1 LRRLLRGL
9 VVVARTDGRCER
21 HRHHRGFGLALLL
34 MSPYRLLRMPFMLFV
49 EFFRCTPAI
58 VQIVWIFYCVPMLF
72 DVFLDPI
79 TMGVLALGLNLTAFN
94 AEAYRASI
102 QAVPK
107 EQIDAGIALG
117 LNPWQRILHIVFP
130 TAFRASVPVLLTNGI
145 VIFQQSALVAI
156 VAIAD
161 LMYEAQVAGD
171 GNLSPDR
178 DLHRRRSHLF
188 RGVVPRH
195 PDRRP
200 AGAPPPTARKL
211 GGQMSLDFSVLARFE
226 HALLLGLMTTLE
238 LTVVCILLGC
248 TLGFLLASHER
259 RAAPSFA

>member
-1 LRRLLRGL
+1 MDYTFNFNAVSLAPLLKGL
-9 VVVARTDGRCER
+9 WVSLELTVAANVIGVVF
-21 HRHHRGFGLALLL
+21 GFGLALLI
-34 MSPYRLLRMPFMLFV
+34 MSPFKLVRLPFMLFV

-79 TMGVLALGLNLTAFN
+79 TMGVLALGLNLMAFN

-117 LNPWQRILHIVFP
+117 LTPIQRILHIIFP

-156 VAIAD
+156 VAIQD
-161 LMYEAQVAGD
+161 LMYQGKSLATETY
-171 GNLSPDR
+171 
-178 DLHRRRSHLF
+178 
-188 RGVVPRH
+188 
-195 PDRRP
+195 RP
-200 AGAPPPTARKL
+200 IET
-211 GGQMSLDFSVLARFE
+211 
-226 HALLLGLMTTLE
+226 
-238 LTVVCILLGC
+238 LTVVALIYFAVSFPVTQIVGLL
-248 TLGFLLASHER
+248 ER
-259 RAAPSFA
+259 RRQLLVS

>member
-1 LRRLLRGL
+1 MNYTFDFNAVSFAPLLRGL
-9 VVVARTDGRCER
+9 WVSLELTVAANIMGIVA
-21 HRHHRGFGLALLL
+21 GFGLALLL
-34 MSPYRLLRMPFMLFV
+34 LSPYRLVRMPFMLFV

-79 TMGVLALGLNLTAFN
+79 TMGIMALGLNLTAFN

-117 LNPWQRILHIVFP
+117 LNPWQRILYIVFP

-161 LMYEAQVAGD
+161 LMYEGKSLATETYRPIETFTVVALIYFAVSFPVTQIVGF
-171 GNLSPDR
+171 LE
-178 DLHRRRSHLF
+178 RRR
-188 RGVVPRH
+188 
-195 PDRRP
+195 
-200 AGAPPPTARKL
+200 
-211 GGQMSLDFSVLARFE
+211 Q
-226 HALLLGLMTTLE
+226 
-238 LTVVCILLGC
+238 
-248 TLGFLLASHER
+248 LLAS
-259 RAAPSFA
+259 

>member
-1 LRRLLRGL
+1 MNYTFDFNSISFAPLLRGL
-9 VVVARTDGRCER
+9 VVSLELTVAANIIGVVA
-21 HRHHRGFGLALLL
+21 GFGLALLL

-79 TMGVLALGLNLTAFN
+79 TMGVMALGLNLTAFN

-102 QAVPK
+102 QAVPR
-107 EQIDAGIALG
+107 EQLDAGIALG
-117 LNPWQRILHIVFP
+117 LNPWQRILYIVFP

-161 LMYEAQVAGD
+161 LMYEAKSMATETYRPIETFTVVALIYFAVSFPITQVVGF
-171 GNLSPDR
+171 LE
-178 DLHRRRSHLF
+178 RRR
-188 RGVVPRH
+188 
-195 PDRRP
+195 
-200 AGAPPPTARKL
+200 
-211 GGQMSLDFSVLARFE
+211 Q
-226 HALLLGLMTTLE
+226 
-238 LTVVCILLGC
+238 
-248 TLGFLLASHER
+248 LLAS
-259 RAAPSFA
+259 